1 MRWRWWWLLLVNLQ
15 VRLQLVECLEHNLH
29 QLILSGYD
37 LLHLMVLVGIASLTI
52 ALIVPFVH
60 HLRDF

>member
-1 MRWRWWWLLLVNLQ
+1 VNLQ

>member
-15 VRLQLVECLEHNLH
+15 VWLQLVECLEHNLH
-29 QLILSGYD
+29 QLILRGYD